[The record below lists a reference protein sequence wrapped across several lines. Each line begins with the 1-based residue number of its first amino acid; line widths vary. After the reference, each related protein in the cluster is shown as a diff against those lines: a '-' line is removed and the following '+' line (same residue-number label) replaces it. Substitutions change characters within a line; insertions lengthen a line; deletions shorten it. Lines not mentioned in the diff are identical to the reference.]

1 LKAGSGRRWRGLT
14 LVGEMLEV
22 EGDPDSWA
30 PPVSVRAKKKR
41 ERRLLGCGG
50 PQVGAREEEVRPAGG
65 LGGPRSRPKREL
77 GRAVKTGRGCW
88 AAGRWEVGGLLGL
101 RVEKEKMARGKE
113 E

>member
-1 LKAGSGRRWRGLT
+1 
-14 LVGEMLEV
+14 MLEV